1 MADYA
6 LKKEKKKSKAPCV
19 VCMVLYLIVALAIC
33 ASYAARG
40 GTAGSLKYKVLI
52 KAARGL
58 LHGEFFYGLKSL
70 QNIKTGI
77 IMLAQTWYVHVMVI
91 GAMLVAFMG
100 KVEYSF
106 KGVEQGSARWAS
118 DDEKKKFADPEGV
131 PVAKGM
137 YVSFNAGKEINKV
150 KQAAITNTNK
160 VVIATSGGGKTEGVI
175 KPDVMQMIG
184 NYFVIDPKGSVYQDC
199 AYLLKKNGYN
209 IRVLNFYD
217 VDLSHHYN
225 PYAYINSELDVI
237 NLGSDFMNATKE
249 DGERN
254 DYWTGAA
261 EDFFTSL
268 ILYIYKSKD
277 ETNKSFERV
286 VQILTS
292 IDYQDRKLS
301 PVCEYSLLME
311 KYAIDRENEG
321 LDEDKVVLN
330 YKGMKGLPQ
339 ETLGGVV
346 ANLQKRLGLWYT
358 EVVSKFTAEDEMEFD
373 NFTKPNSKEAIFV
386 IYPIGSTTFKPI
398 ISMFYQQFI
407 SRMKYMASQKCGGS
421 LPVLLNIEADEICQ
435 ISKIP
440 TLKDDIATIR
450 SLGMRMT
457 FVCQSLTQL
466 EAKYEKE
473 AKDILS
479 NCGIICFFGS
489 RDDKIR
495 KWLCEEQIGY
505 TTFKV
510 ENKSYSKN
518 GTNESEQGQRRLLI
532 TPDELDILCKENDAY
547 RGRGVFLVGFG
558 RPFKTWKI
566 RADEFHHAEDV
577 YFSWQPEKRE
587 RCFTDI
593 EKEFLPVKEAREKR
607 ESEAQAEK
615 ERAVNTHLGEQFE
628 RDYNDA
634 DLVSVT
640 DEDFFE
646 EVYGEATVQYV
657 KQDKKEKKKKGAVKV
672 EFDKDALFQEV
683 ASEIEKRD

>member
-358 EVVSKFTAEDEMEFD
+358 EVVSKFTSEDEMEFD

-532 TPDELDILCKENDAY
+532 TPDELDILCKENNDY

-577 YFSWQPEKRE
+577 YFSWHPEKRE

-607 ESEAQAEK
+607 KLEAQAEK

>member
-1 MADYA
+1 MAEYA

-77 IMLAQTWYVHVMVI
+77 IMLAQTWYVHVIVI
-91 GAMLVAFMG
+91 GAMLMAFMG

-106 KGVEQGSARWAS
+106 KGVEQGSAHWAS

-339 ETLGGVV
+339 ETLGGGV
-346 ANLQKRLGLWYT
+346 ANLQKRVGLWYT

-532 TPDELDILCKENDAY
+532 TPDELDILCKEDDDY

-577 YFSWQPEKRE
+577 YFSWHPEKRE

-607 ESEAQAEK
+607 KLEAQAEK
-615 ERAVNTHLGEQFE
+615 ERAVNTQLGEQFE

>member
-1 MADYA
+1 MAEYA

-19 VCMVLYLIVALAIC
+19 VCMVLYLIVALAVC

-77 IMLAQTWYVHVMVI
+77 IMLAQTWYVHVIVI
-91 GAMLVAFMG
+91 GAMLMAFMG

-106 KGVEQGSARWAS
+106 KGVEQGSAHWAS

-346 ANLQKRLGLWYT
+346 ANLQKRLGLWCT

-510 ENKSYSKN
+510 ENKSYRSV
-518 GTNESEQGQRRLLI
+518 Q
-532 TPDELDILCKENDAY
+532 D
-547 RGRGVFLVGFG
+547 
-558 RPFKTWKI
+558 FKVV
-566 RADEFHHAEDV
+566 H
-577 YFSWQPEKRE
+577 
-587 RCFTDI
+587 
-593 EKEFLPVKEAREKR
+593 
-607 ESEAQAEK
+607 
-615 ERAVNTHLGEQFE
+615 
-628 RDYNDA
+628 
-634 DLVSVT
+634 
-640 DEDFFE
+640 
-646 EVYGEATVQYV
+646 
-657 KQDKKEKKKKGAVKV
+657 
-672 EFDKDALFQEV
+672 
-683 ASEIEKRD
+683 

>member
-77 IMLAQTWYVHVMVI
+77 IMLAQTWYVHVIVI
-91 GAMLVAFMG
+91 GAMLMAFMG

-106 KGVEQGSARWAS
+106 KGVEQGSAHWAS

-532 TPDELDILCKENDAY
+532 TPDELDILCKEDDDY

-577 YFSWQPEKRE
+577 YFSWHPEKRE

-607 ESEAQAEK
+607 KSEAQAEK
-615 ERAVNTHLGEQFE
+615 ERAVNTHLVEQFE

>member
-1 MADYA
+1 M
-6 LKKEKKKSKAPCV
+6 
-19 VCMVLYLIVALAIC
+19 
-33 ASYAARG
+33 
-40 GTAGSLKYKVLI
+40 
-52 KAARGL
+52 
-58 LHGEFFYGLKSL
+58 
-70 QNIKTGI
+70 
-77 IMLAQTWYVHVMVI
+77 
-91 GAMLVAFMG
+91 
-100 KVEYSF
+100 
-106 KGVEQGSARWAS
+106 
-118 DDEKKKFADPEGV
+118 
-131 PVAKGM
+131 
-137 YVSFNAGKEINKV
+137 
-150 KQAAITNTNK
+150 
-160 VVIATSGGGKTEGVI
+160 
-175 KPDVMQMIG
+175 
-184 NYFVIDPKGSVYQDC
+184 
-199 AYLLKKNGYN
+199 
-209 IRVLNFYD
+209 LNFYD

-358 EVVSKFTAEDEMEFD
+358 EVVSKFTSEDEMEFD

-532 TPDELDILCKENDAY
+532 TPDELDILCKENNDY

-577 YFSWQPEKRE
+577 YFSWHPEKRE

-607 ESEAQAEK
+607 KLEAQAEK

>member
-1 MADYA
+1 MAEYA

-19 VCMVLYLIVALAIC
+19 VCMVLYLIVALAVC

-40 GTAGSLKYKVLI
+40 GTAENLKYKVLI

-77 IMLAQTWYVHVMVI
+77 IMLAQTWYVHVIVI
-91 GAMLVAFMG
+91 GAMLMAFMG

-106 KGVEQGSARWAS
+106 KGVEQGSAHWAS

-532 TPDELDILCKENDAY
+532 TPDELDILCKEDDDY

-577 YFSWQPEKRE
+577 YFSWHPEKRE

-607 ESEAQAEK
+607 KSEAQAEI

>member
-19 VCMVLYLIVALAIC
+19 VCMVLYLIVALAVC

-77 IMLAQTWYVHVMVI
+77 IMLAQMWYVHVIVI
-91 GAMLVAFMG
+91 GAMLMVFMG

-106 KGVEQGSARWAS
+106 KGVEQGSAHWAS

-532 TPDELDILCKENDAY
+532 TPDELDILCKEDDDY

-577 YFSWQPEKRE
+577 YFSWHPEKRE

-607 ESEAQAEK
+607 KSEAQAEK

>member
-77 IMLAQTWYVHVMVI
+77 IMLAQTWYVHVIVI
-91 GAMLVAFMG
+91 GAMLMAFMG

-106 KGVEQGSARWAS
+106 KGVEQGSAHWAS

-311 KYAIDRENEG
+311 KYAIDCENEG

-532 TPDELDILCKENDAY
+532 TPDELDILCKEDDDY

-577 YFSWQPEKRE
+577 YFSWHPEKRE

-607 ESEAQAEK
+607 KSEAQAEK

>member
-1 MADYA
+1 MAEYA

-77 IMLAQTWYVHVMVI
+77 IMLAQTWYVHVIVI
-91 GAMLVAFMG
+91 GAMLMAFMG

-106 KGVEQGSARWAS
+106 KGVEQGSAHWAS

-301 PVCEYSLLME
+301 PVCEYSLLMG
-311 KYAIDRENEG
+311 KYAIGRENEG

-532 TPDELDILCKENDAY
+532 TPDELDILCKEDDDY

-577 YFSWQPEKRE
+577 YFSWHPEKRE

-607 ESEAQAEK
+607 KLEAQAEK
-615 ERAVNTHLGEQFE
+615 ERAVNTQLGEQFE

>member
-1 MADYA
+1 MAEYA

-19 VCMVLYLIVALAIC
+19 VCMVLYLIVALAVY

-77 IMLAQTWYVHVMVI
+77 IMLAQTWYVHVIVI
-91 GAMLVAFMG
+91 GAMLMAFMG

-106 KGVEQGSARWAS
+106 KGVEQGSAHWAS

-532 TPDELDILCKENDAY
+532 TPDELDILCKEDDDY

-577 YFSWQPEKRE
+577 YFSWHPEKRE

-607 ESEAQAEK
+607 KSEAQAEK

>member
-19 VCMVLYLIVALAIC
+19 VCMVLYLIVALAVC
-33 ASYAARG
+33 TSYAARG

-77 IMLAQTWYVHVMVI
+77 IMLAQMWYVHVIVI
-91 GAMLVAFMG
+91 GAMLMVFMG

-106 KGVEQGSARWAS
+106 EGVEQGSAHWAS

-532 TPDELDILCKENDAY
+532 TPDELDILCKEDDDY

-577 YFSWQPEKRE
+577 YFSWHPEKRE

-607 ESEAQAEK
+607 KSEAQAEK

>member
-40 GTAGSLKYKVLI
+40 GTAENLKYKVLI

-77 IMLAQTWYVHVMVI
+77 IMLAQMWYVHVIVI
-91 GAMLVAFMG
+91 GAMLMVFMG

-106 KGVEQGSARWAS
+106 KGVEQGSAHWAS

-301 PVCEYSLLME
+301 PVCEYSLLMV

-532 TPDELDILCKENDAY
+532 TPDELDILCKEDDDY

-577 YFSWQPEKRE
+577 YFSWHPEKRE

-607 ESEAQAEK
+607 KLEAQAEK
-615 ERAVNTHLGEQFE
+615 ERTVNTQLGEQFE

>member
-77 IMLAQTWYVHVMVI
+77 IMLAQTWYVHVIVI
-91 GAMLVAFMG
+91 GAMLMAFMG

-106 KGVEQGSARWAS
+106 KGVEQGSAHWAS

-532 TPDELDILCKENDAY
+532 TPDELDILCKEDDDY

-577 YFSWQPEKRE
+577 YFSWHPEKRE

-607 ESEAQAEK
+607 KSEAQAEK

-646 EVYGEATVQYV
+646 EVYGEASVQYV
-657 KQDKKEKKKKGAVKV
+657 KEDKKEKKKKGAVKV

>member
-1 MADYA
+1 MAEYA

-19 VCMVLYLIVALAIC
+19 VCMVLYLIVALAVC

-77 IMLAQTWYVHVMVI
+77 IMLAQTWYVHVIVI
-91 GAMLVAFMG
+91 GAMLMAFMG

-106 KGVEQGSARWAS
+106 KGVEQGSAHWAS

-532 TPDELDILCKENDAY
+532 TPDELDILCKEDDDY

-577 YFSWQPEKRE
+577 YFSWHPEKRE

-593 EKEFLPVKEAREKR
+593 EKEFLPVKEARGKR
-607 ESEAQAEK
+607 KLEAQAEK
-615 ERAVNTHLGEQFE
+615 ERTVNTQLGEQFE

>member
-1 MADYA
+1 MAEYA

-40 GTAGSLKYKVLI
+40 GTAGNLKYKVLI

-358 EVVSKFTAEDEMEFD
+358 EVVSKFTSEDEMEFD

-532 TPDELDILCKENDAY
+532 TPDELDILCKENDAH

-607 ESEAQAEK
+607 KSEAQAEK
-615 ERAVNTHLGEQFE
+615 ERAINTHLGEQFE

-672 EFDKDALFQEV
+672 EIDKDALFQEV
-683 ASEIEKRD
+683 ASEIAKRD